1 MANDVHGAGQMNRQ
15 WDLAIG
21 AGALLSGIAL
31 YAITIAAVPT
41 TIVFGTEVPVACVYG
56 SSSQACADATA
67 RFAIMKQIQPIS
79 LFVAGFGGVLMVY
92 GALQK
97 TDPFDQRILALESE
111 EESRSSGSRA
121 GCIRQSPSFSVPR
134 FSGWRWHLRALGP
147 THPHACCS
155 SDRSRICRSSG
166 PR

>member
-121 GCIRQSPSFSVPR
+121 QADPPRVKHVRQVKQVEMGTCGNCMASVPVDAQR
-134 FSGWRWHLRALGP
+134 CQSCGAEFV
-147 THPHACCS
+147 
-155 SDRSRICRSSG
+155 D
-166 PR
+166 